1 MENKKDV
8 IQDGIEIKLLTPLTG
23 EFFPV
28 EGSDW
33 ERDFEGGEE
42 LLDGTDLLQYM
53 ESIQKQIDRENS
65 PDEEGVEVCN
75 LMEYF
80 SGSDSIKEKV
90 ESAVVSVESVE
101 GTLYGCTT
109 LQLKEYLESEELH
122 ELCDYITGQYS
133 DGWGEGF
140 EQRDIHVDG
149 GTLNVH
155 FWQGAGMKFRTQT
168 AEKKPDPEN
177 EKTADSEKDRSCQQ
191 AKKECPK
198 LQLIGHDGNIFS
210 IVADAGRLLS
220 RNGQRK
226 EADEMYDRVFQA
238 GSYHEALGIISEYV
252 ETELSDV
259 REKKSK
265 RKQKQEKK
273 LCHRFH
279 ERNLW
284 HSFL

>member
-1 MENKKDV
+1 ETDH
-8 IQDGIEIKLLTPLTG
+8 IEDGIEIKLLTPLAG
-23 EFFPV
+23 EFFPE
-28 EGSDW
+28 EGYDW
-33 ERDFEGGEE
+33 EGELGGGGE

-53 ESIQKQIDRENS
+53 EPIQMQVDLENNLE
-65 PDEEGVEVCN
+65 EEGGDICN

-80 SGSDSIKEKV
+80 HGSDSIKEKV
-90 ESAVVSVESVE
+90 KSAIVSVESAE
-101 GTLYGCTT
+101 GVLYGCTT
-109 LQLKEYLESEELH
+109 LRMKEYLKSEELY

-140 EQRDIHVDG
+140 EQRDIRVDG

-168 AEKKPDPEN
+168 AEIKPDPGN
-177 EKTADSEKDRSCQQ
+177 GKTAEPEKGRSCQQ
-191 AKKECPK
+191 VKKDRPK
-198 LQLIGHDGNIFS
+198 LQLIGHEGNIFS
-210 IVADAGRLLS
+210 IAADACRLLS

-259 REKKSK
+259 SEKKNQRK
-265 RKQKQEKK
+265 RKTEKTP
-273 LCHRFH
+273 CR
-279 ERNLW
+279 
-284 HSFL
+284 